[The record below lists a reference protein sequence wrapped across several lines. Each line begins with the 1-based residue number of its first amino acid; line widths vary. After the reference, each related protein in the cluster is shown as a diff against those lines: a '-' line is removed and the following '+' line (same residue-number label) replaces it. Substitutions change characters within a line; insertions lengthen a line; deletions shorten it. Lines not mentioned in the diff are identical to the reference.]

1 MDIKRRLERIV
12 HIFFLLQSRS
22 VVTNKELQERF
33 HIGRRTVYRDLKVL
47 EQAGVPVINESGQGF
62 SIIEGFRVLPS
73 RFSQEEVLSLMVAEK
88 VMQKHETAFVRQHFE
103 TALIKIKGSF
113 RAQQKDHLS
122 HLENKLQINEPFRE
136 TKYLPDIID
145 VLLKSI
151 LSKRVVEISYVKSG
165 TSLKVARTIEPV
177 GLFYENGSWYV
188 LAWCRLKSG
197 YRNFRLDRIQ
207 RIIRCDDNFKQE
219 HPSVDE
225 LRRADSQNNITPVV
239 IAVDPDYAHF
249 LHWERQNYGFSRE
262 EMLSNEI
269 IMYFDCRQSPVS
281 FARWFMRFVDVAKIL
296 EPAYLPAEVR
306 RILEAGMD
314 NIGK

>member
-225 LRRADSQNNITPVV
+225 LRKADSQNNITPVV

-249 LHWERQNYGFSRE
+249 LYWERQNYGFSRE

>member
-62 SIIEGFRVLPS
+62 SIIEGFRMLPS

>member
-1 MDIKRRLERIV
+1 MDIKKRLERIV

-22 VVTNKELQERF
+22 LVTNKELQERF

-47 EQAGVPVINESGQGF
+47 EQAGVPVINESGHGF
-62 SIIEGFRVLPS
+62 SIIEGFRMLPS

-88 VMQKHETAFVRQHFE
+88 VMQKHETAFVRRHFE
-103 TALIKIKGSF
+103 TALIKIKSSF
-113 RAQQKDHLS
+113 RAQQKDHIS
-122 HLENKLQINEPFRE
+122 HLEEKLQLSGPFRE

-151 LSKRVVEISYVKSG
+151 LSKRVTEISYLKSG
-165 TSLKVARTIEPV
+165 ASQKSVRIIEPV

-188 LAWCRLKSG
+188 LAYCRLKGG
-197 YRNFRLDRIQ
+197 YRHFRLDRI
-207 RIIRCDDNFKQE
+207 RKITLGDDHFKLD

-225 LRRADSQNNITPVV
+225 LRKADSQNNITPIV
-239 IAVDPDYAHF
+239 IAVDPNYAHF

-262 EMLSNEI
+262 EVLTNEI

-296 EPAYLPAEVR
+296 EPAYLPDEVK
-306 RILEAGMD
+306 RILKAGMD
-314 NIGK
+314 NMKA

>member
-62 SIIEGFRVLPS
+62 SIIEGFRMLPS

-151 LSKRVVEISYVKSG
+151 LSKKVVEISYVKSG
-165 TSLKVARTIEPV
+165 ASRKVARTIEPV

-197 YRNFRLDRIQ
+197 YRNFRLDRI
-207 RIIRCDDNFKQE
+207 RKIILCDDNFKQE

>member
-22 VVTNKELQERF
+22 VVTNKELQEKF

-47 EQAGVPVINESGQGF
+47 EQAGVPVINESGHGF

-88 VMQKHETAFVRQHFE
+88 VMQKHETVFVRQHFE

-113 RAQQKDHLS
+113 RAQQKDHVS
-122 HLENKLQINEPFRE
+122 HLEDKLQMGGPFRE

-145 VLLKSI
+145 VLLRSI
-151 LSKRVVEISYVKSG
+151 LSKRVVEISYLKSG
-165 TSLKVARTIEPV
+165 ASQKVVRTIEPV

-188 LAWCRLKSG
+188 LAYCRLKAG
-197 YRNFRLDRIQ
+197 YRHFRLDRI
-207 RIIRCDDNFKQE
+207 RKIMLCDDHFKLE

-225 LRRADSQNNITPVV
+225 LRRADAPNNITPIV

-249 LHWERQNYGFSRE
+249 LHWERQSYGFLRE
-262 EMLSNEI
+262 EILTNEI
-269 IMYFDCRQSPVS
+269 IMYFDCRQSPDS

-296 EPAYLPAEVR
+296 EPAYLPGEVK
-306 RILEAGMD
+306 RILKAGMD
-314 NIGK
+314 NMKA

>member
-62 SIIEGFRVLPS
+62 SIIEGFRMLPS

-103 TALIKIKGSF
+103 AALIKIKGSF